1 MPVFPSVDWFNALR
15 ELINHDEAY
24 HHLGTCDAEMG
35 IKVGDR
41 LFKLT
46 FEAFE
51 CTDVQE
57 LDPNRADE
65 LDFTLVMPYERWKEM
80 VQNIKQNG
88 RADLHH
94 TLNTLDLESPD
105 EFAQSRDYYL
115 RDKFYRFNQSFQN
128 FFDASAKIQTEF
140 ADSAVAT

>member
-1 MPVFPSVDWFNALR
+1 MPVFPSVEWFNALR
-15 ELINHDEAY
+15 EIINHDEAY
-24 HHLGTCDAEMG
+24 RHLGTCDSEMG
-35 IKVGDR
+35 IRVGNR

-51 CTDVQE
+51 CTDVE
-57 LDPNRADE
+57 EIAASRGDD
-65 LDFTLVMPYERWKEM
+65 LDFVLTMPYERWKEM
-80 VQNIKQNG
+80 VQNIKRNG

-105 EFAQSRDYYL
+105 EFAVAKDYYL

-128 FFDASAKIQTEF
+128 FFDASAKIDTRF
-140 ADSAVAT
+140 ADAAVAG